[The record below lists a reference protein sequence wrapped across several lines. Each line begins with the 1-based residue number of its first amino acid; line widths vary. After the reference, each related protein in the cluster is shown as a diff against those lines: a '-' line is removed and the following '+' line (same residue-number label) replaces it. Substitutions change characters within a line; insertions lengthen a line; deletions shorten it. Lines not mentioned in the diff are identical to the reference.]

1 MSHITEPADK
11 GWVPREIL
19 DTPPYTAFKAGYDT
33 AKIAPE
39 FVPMVR
45 TAKEGVNVIVFFGGW
60 CPDSKRE
67 VPRFLRLAD
76 EAGIPSTSIRLYALD
91 RTKKSDDGLTAKYGI
106 ERVPTFIFLKENQ
119 ELGRI
124 TEFPSTTLEGDVVT
138 ILAKGMRGR

>member
-1 MSHITEPADK
+1 MSSLRASLLLAAGAALILGCAGTASHIAEHADR

-19 DTPPYTAFKAGYDT
+19 DTPPYAAFKAGYDT
-33 AKIAPE
+33 ANIVPE
-39 FVPMVR
+39 FVPLVR

-91 RTKKSDDGLTAKYGI
+91 RTKKSDDGMTAKYGI
-106 ERVPTFIFLKENQ
+106 ERVPTFIFLKE
-119 ELGRI
+119 
-124 TEFPSTTLEGDVVT
+124 
-138 ILAKGMRGR
+138 